1 VTPSQQA
8 LLASRYKAD
17 GMAVSSP
24 QKLVVLI
31 YDRLAR
37 DLDTALAAI
46 DAGDVEGAHKALV
59 NAQDLVF
66 ELQMALDADLWEGA
80 RDLAAIYDYLHGL
93 LVAANLKKSAEQ
105 VRRCVE
111 IVTPLRESWTE
122 AYQMI
127 QRGEVVVPAKAAP
140 AVPVA
145 AGH

>member
-1 VTPSQQA
+1 MTPSQQA
-8 LLASRYKAD
+8 LLASRYQSD

-31 YDRLAR
+31 YERLSR
-37 DLDTALAAI
+37 DLEAALAAI
-46 DAGDVEGAHKALV
+46 EARNVEGAHKALV

-80 RDLAAIYDYLHGL
+80 RDLAAIYDYLLGL
-93 LVAANLKKSAEQ
+93 LVAANLKKSADQ
-105 VRRCVE
+105 VQRCIE

-127 QRGEVVVPAKAAP
+127 QRGEAALPAKPAP

-145 AGH
+145 AGR